1 VLSTDVLQPPT
12 CLKAGTFVDD
22 VQQRGSANI
31 HNVNDNIVIEID
43 VVL

>member
-1 VLSTDVLQPPT
+1 MLDTDVLQLFT

-31 HNVNDNIVIEID
+31 YNVNNNIVIEIN
-43 VVL
+43 VVF